1 MIETVMNEI
10 NNKTAS
16 LCFMNES
23 LKKHTTYGIGGPA
36 DLMIFPKSK
45 QDLIKVIEIINEN
58 KIQLTILGSGSNVL
72 VSDNGIRGAV
82 ISLKNS
88 LKQIEV
94 DDNILYA
101 ECGTMLGKIVK
112 HAVKNNLIGLENLNG
127 VPGTLGGA
135 LIMNAGAW
143 GGEISENLIHVEVI
157 NSKSEIQKIQKK
169 DLNFSY
175 RQSSFNKDDILL
187 SAKFNLKKAD
197 KDIIKEN
204 FIEAQSGRKKSQ
216 PLNKRSAGSLFK
228 NPKNNSAGKLLDEA
242 GLKGFSIGDAKISEK
257 HANFFINDG
266 DATSKDMLML
276 IKKAHKEV
284 KDKFN
289 INLSLEVKLMVFD
302 ADEIEGLC
310 ENNSIAVY

>member
-1 MIETVMNEI
+1 MIETIMKEI
-10 NNKTAS
+10 NNETSS
-16 LCFMNES
+16 LCLMNEP

-72 VSDNGIRGAV
+72 VSDDGIRGVV

-94 DDNILYA
+94 ADNILYA

-112 HAVKNNLIGLENLNG
+112 YAVKNDLIGLENLNG

-143 GGEISENLIHVEVI
+143 GGEISENLVHVELI
-157 NSKSEIQKIQKK
+157 NSKSEVKKIQKK

-175 RQSSFNKDDILL
+175 RQSSFDKDDILL

-197 KDIIKEN
+197 KNIIKEN
-204 FIEAQSGRKKSQ
+204 FMEAQSGRKKSQ

-228 NPKNNSAGKLLDEA
+228 NPKNSSAGKLLDDA

-266 DATSKDMLML
+266 NASSSDMLML
-276 IKKAHKEV
+276 IKKAHQEV
-284 KDKFN
+284 KDRFSV
-289 INLSLEVKLMVFD
+289 NLSLEVKLLGFD
-302 ADEIEGLC
+302 ECEIEGLC
-310 ENNSIAVY
+310 

>member
-10 NNKTAS
+10 NNETAS
-16 LCFMNES
+16 LCLMNES

-88 LKQIEV
+88 LKQVEV

-169 DLNFSY
+169 DINFSY

-266 DATSKDMLML
+266 DASSRDMLML

-289 INLSLEVKLMVFD
+289 VNLSLEVKLMGFNEE
-302 ADEIEGLC
+302 EIEGLC
-310 ENNSIAVY
+310 

>member
-36 DLMIFPKSK
+36 DLMIFPKNK

-58 KIQLTILGSGSNVL
+58 KIQLTILGSGSNIL

-94 DDNILYA
+94 DENILYA

-289 INLSLEVKLMVFD
+289 VNLSLEVKLMGFNE
-302 ADEIEGLC
+302 DEIEGLC
-310 ENNSIAVY
+310 

>member
-16 LCFMNES
+16 LCFINES

-94 DDNILYA
+94 DENILYA

-289 INLSLEVKLMVFD
+289 VNLSLEVKLMGFNE
-302 ADEIEGLC
+302 DEIEGLC
-310 ENNSIAVY
+310 

>member
-1 MIETVMNEI
+1 MIKTIMKEI
-10 NNKTAS
+10 NNETSS
-16 LCFMNES
+16 LCLMNEP

-36 DLMIFPKSK
+36 DLMISPKSK

-72 VSDNGIRGAV
+72 VSDDGIRGVV

-94 DDNILYA
+94 ADNILYA

-112 HAVKNNLIGLENLNG
+112 YAVKNDLIGLENLNG

-143 GGEISENLIHVEVI
+143 GGEISENLVHVELI
-157 NSKSEIQKIQKK
+157 NSKSEVKKIQKK

-175 RQSSFNKDDILL
+175 RQSSFDKDDILL

-197 KDIIKEN
+197 KNIIKEN
-204 FIEAQSGRKKSQ
+204 FMEAQRGRKKSQ

-228 NPKNNSAGKLLDEA
+228 NPKNSSAGKLLDDA

-266 DATSKDMLML
+266 NASSSDMLML
-276 IKKAHKEV
+276 IKKAHQEV
-284 KDKFN
+284 KDRFN
-289 INLSLEVKLMVFD
+289 VNLSLEVKLLGFD
-302 ADEIEGLC
+302 ERDIEGLC
-310 ENNSIAVY
+310 

>member
-289 INLSLEVKLMVFD
+289 VNLSLEVKLMGFN

-310 ENNSIAVY
+310 

>member
-16 LCFMNES
+16 LCLMNES

-242 GLKGFSIGDAKISEK
+242 GLKGLSIGDAKISEK

-266 DATSKDMLML
+266 DASSRDMLML

-289 INLSLEVKLMVFD
+289 VNLSLEVKLMGFK

-310 ENNSIAVY
+310 

>member
-10 NNKTAS
+10 NNETAS
-16 LCFMNES
+16 LCLMNES

-94 DDNILYA
+94 DNNILYA

-187 SAKFNLKKAD
+187 SAKFSLKKAD

-204 FIEAQSGRKKSQ
+204 FIEAQSGRKNSQ

-266 DATSKDMLML
+266 DASSRDMLML

-289 INLSLEVKLMVFD
+289 VNLSLEVKLMGFN

-310 ENNSIAVY
+310 

>member
-1 MIETVMNEI
+1 MIETIMKEI
-10 NNKTAS
+10 NNETSS
-16 LCFMNES
+16 LCLMNEP

-72 VSDNGIRGAV
+72 VSDDGIRGVV

-94 DDNILYA
+94 ADNILYA

-112 HAVKNNLIGLENLNG
+112 YAVKNDLIGLENLNG

-143 GGEISENLIHVEVI
+143 GGEISENLVHVELI
-157 NSKSEIQKIQKK
+157 NSKSEVKKIQKK

-175 RQSSFNKDDILL
+175 RQSSFDKDDILL
-187 SAKFNLKKAD
+187 SAKFNLKKAE
-197 KDIIKEN
+197 KNIIKEN
-204 FIEAQSGRKKSQ
+204 FMEAQSGRKKSQ

-228 NPKNNSAGKLLDEA
+228 NPKNSSAGKLLDDA

-266 DATSKDMLML
+266 NASSSDMLML
-276 IKKAHKEV
+276 IKKAHQEV
-284 KDKFN
+284 KDRFSV
-289 INLSLEVKLMVFD
+289 NLSLEVKLLGFD
-302 ADEIEGLC
+302 ECEIEGLC
-310 ENNSIAVY
+310 

>member
-289 INLSLEVKLMVFD
+289 VNLSLEVKLMGFN
-302 ADEIEGLC
+302 ADEIEELC
-310 ENNSIAVY
+310 

>member
-94 DDNILYA
+94 DENILYA

-157 NSKSEIQKIQKK
+157 NSKSEIQKIQRK

-289 INLSLEVKLMVFD
+289 VNLSLEVKLMGFNE
-302 ADEIEGLC
+302 DEIEGLC
-310 ENNSIAVY
+310 

>member
-16 LCFMNES
+16 LCLMNES

-88 LKQIEV
+88 LKKIEV
-94 DDNILYA
+94 DENILYA

-289 INLSLEVKLMVFD
+289 VNLSLEVKLMGFNE
-302 ADEIEGLC
+302 DEIEGLC
-310 ENNSIAVY
+310 

>member
-16 LCFMNES
+16 LCLMNES

-88 LKQIEV
+88 LKQVEV

-143 GGEISENLIHVEVI
+143 GGEISENLIHVEI
-157 NSKSEIQKIQKK
+157 MNSKNEIQKIQKK

-187 SAKFNLKKAD
+187 SAKFNLQKAD
-197 KDIIKEN
+197 KDVIKDN

-266 DATSKDMLML
+266 DASSRDMLML

-289 INLSLEVKLMVFD
+289 VNLSLEVKLMGFNEK
-302 ADEIEGLC
+302 EIEGLC
-310 ENNSIAVY
+310 

>member
-16 LCFMNES
+16 LCLMNES

-88 LKQIEV
+88 LKKIEV

-289 INLSLEVKLMVFD
+289 VNLSLEVKLMGFNEK
-302 ADEIEGLC
+302 EIEGLC
-310 ENNSIAVY
+310 

>member
-45 QDLIKVIEIINEN
+45 QDLIKVVEIINEN

-289 INLSLEVKLMVFD
+289 VNLSLEVKLMGFNE
-302 ADEIEGLC
+302 DEIEGLC
-310 ENNSIAVY
+310 

>member
-16 LCFMNES
+16 LCLMNES

-36 DLMIFPKSK
+36 DLMIFPKCK
-45 QDLIKVIEIINEN
+45 QDLIKVIEIINKN

-88 LKQIEV
+88 LKKIEV

-187 SAKFNLKKAD
+187 SAKFNLKKA
-197 KDIIKEN
+197 ERN
-204 FIEAQSGRKKSQ
+204 QE
-216 PLNKRSAGSLFK
+216 L
-228 NPKNNSAGKLLDEA
+228 
-242 GLKGFSIGDAKISEK
+242 
-257 HANFFINDG
+257 
-266 DATSKDMLML
+266 
-276 IKKAHKEV
+276 
-284 KDKFN
+284 
-289 INLSLEVKLMVFD
+289 
-302 ADEIEGLC
+302 
-310 ENNSIAVY
+310 Y

>member
-1 MIETVMNEI
+1 MIETIMKEI
-10 NNKTAS
+10 NNETSS
-16 LCFMNES
+16 LCLMNEP

-36 DLMIFPKSK
+36 DLMISPKSK

-72 VSDNGIRGAV
+72 VSDNGIRGVV

-94 DDNILYA
+94 ADNILYA

-112 HAVKNNLIGLENLNG
+112 YAVKNDLIGLENLNG

-143 GGEISENLIHVEVI
+143 GGEISENLVHVELI
-157 NSKSEIQKIQKK
+157 NSKSEVKKIQKK

-175 RQSSFNKDDILL
+175 RQSSFDKDDILL

-197 KDIIKEN
+197 KNIIKEN
-204 FIEAQSGRKKSQ
+204 FMVAQSGRKKSQ

-228 NPKNNSAGKLLDEA
+228 NPKNSSAGKLLDDA

-266 DATSKDMLML
+266 NASSSDMLML
-276 IKKAHKEV
+276 IKKAHQEV
-284 KDKFN
+284 KDRFN
-289 INLSLEVKLMVFD
+289 VNLSLEVKLLGFD
-302 ADEIEGLC
+302 ENEIEGLC
-310 ENNSIAVY
+310 

>member
-16 LCFMNES
+16 LCLMNES

-45 QDLIKVIEIINEN
+45 QDLIKVIEIINKN

-94 DDNILYA
+94 DNNILYA

-143 GGEISENLIHVEVI
+143 GGEISENLVHVEI
-157 NSKSEIQKIQKK
+157 MNSKNEIQKIQKK

-197 KDIIKEN
+197 KDIINEN

-266 DATSKDMLML
+266 DASSRDMLML

-289 INLSLEVKLMVFD
+289 VNLSLEVKLMGFNEK
-302 ADEIEGLC
+302 EIEGLC
-310 ENNSIAVY
+310 

>member
-10 NNKTAS
+10 NNETAS
-16 LCFMNES
+16 LCLMNES

-94 DDNILYA
+94 DNNILYA

-112 HAVKNNLIGLENLNG
+112 HAVINNLIGLENLNG

-266 DATSKDMLML
+266 DATSKDMIML

-289 INLSLEVKLMVFD
+289 VNLSLEVKLMGFK

-310 ENNSIAVY
+310 

>member
-16 LCFMNES
+16 LCLMNES

-289 INLSLEVKLMVFD
+289 VNLSLEVKLMGFNE
-302 ADEIEGLC
+302 DEIEGLC
-310 ENNSIAVY
+310 

>member
-1 MIETVMNEI
+1 MIETAMNEI

-16 LCFMNES
+16 LCLMNES

-197 KDIIKEN
+197 KDAIKEN

-242 GLKGFSIGDAKISEK
+242 GLKGLSIGDAKISKK

-266 DATSKDMLML
+266 DASSKDMLML

-289 INLSLEVKLMVFD
+289 VNLSLEVKLMGFK

-310 ENNSIAVY
+310 

>member
-45 QDLIKVIEIINEN
+45 QDLIKVIEIINDN

-242 GLKGFSIGDAKISEK
+242 GLKGFSIGDARISEK

-289 INLSLEVKLMVFD
+289 VNLSLEVKLMGFNE
-302 ADEIEGLC
+302 DEIEGLC
-310 ENNSIAVY
+310 

>member
-16 LCFMNES
+16 LCLMNES

-228 NPKNNSAGKLLDEA
+228 NPKNNSAGELLDDA

-289 INLSLEVKLMVFD
+289 INLSLEVKLMGFD

-310 ENNSIAVY
+310 

>member
-10 NNKTAS
+10 NNETAS

-23 LKKHTTYGIGGPA
+23 LKKHTTYRIGGPA

-45 QDLIKVIEIINEN
+45 MDLIKVVKIINKN

-101 ECGTMLGKIVK
+101 ECGTMLGTIVR
-112 HAVKNNLIGLENLNG
+112 HAIKNNLIGLENLNG

-157 NSKSEIQKIQKK
+157 NSKSEVQKIQKK

-242 GLKGFSIGDAKISEK
+242 GLKGFNIRDAKISEK

-266 DATSKDMLML
+266 DASSRDMLML
-276 IKKAHKEV
+276 IKKAHKKV

-289 INLSLEVKLMVFD
+289 VNLALEVKLMGFNE
-302 ADEIEGLC
+302 DETEGLC
-310 ENNSIAVY
+310 

>member
-1 MIETVMNEI
+1 MIKSIMNKI
-10 NNKTAS
+10 NNETSS
-16 LCFMNES
+16 LCLMNES

-58 KIQLTILGSGSNVL
+58 KLQLTILGSGSNVL

-88 LKQIEV
+88 LKKIEV
-94 DDNILYA
+94 VDNILYA

-112 HAVKNNLIGLENLNG
+112 HAVKNDLIGLENLNG

-157 NSKSEIQKIQKK
+157 NSKSEIKRILKK

-175 RQSSFNKDDILL
+175 RKSSFNKDDILL
-187 SAKFNLKKAD
+187 SAKFILKKAN

-228 NPKNNSAGKLLDEA
+228 NPKDNSAGKLLDDA
-242 GLKGFSIGDAKISEK
+242 GLKGLSIGDAKISDK

-266 DATSKDMLML
+266 DASSSDMLML
-276 IKKAHKEV
+276 IKKAHQEV
-284 KDKFN
+284 KEQFN
-289 INLSLEVKLMVFD
+289 VNLSLEVKLMGFNK
-302 ADEIEGLC
+302 DEIEGLC
-310 ENNSIAVY
+310 

>member
-10 NNKTAS
+10 NNETAS
-16 LCFMNES
+16 LCLMNES

-88 LKQIEV
+88 LKQVEV

-289 INLSLEVKLMVFD
+289 VNLSLEVKLMGFNE
-302 ADEIEGLC
+302 DEIEGLC
-310 ENNSIAVY
+310 

>member
-16 LCFMNES
+16 LCLMNES

-242 GLKGFSIGDAKISEK
+242 GLKGYSVGDAKISEK

-289 INLSLEVKLMVFD
+289 VNLSLEVKLMGFNEE
-302 ADEIEGLC
+302 EIEGLC
-310 ENNSIAVY
+310 